1 MRWQGRRKSE
11 NIEDR
16 RSMRAPSSIGGL
28 GGGGGGLLNLLP
40 MVIKLFGFKGAV
52 VAVLAIGAY
61 GLLSGNL
68 GGMLGGGVSEDQ
80 LSSEQSAPVQQSA
93 SEKELVDF
101 VSVVLADTEETWQA
115 IFKQQGGTYREP
127 NLVLFR
133 GAVKSA
139 CGLGQ
144 AAMGPFY
151 CPGDERV
158 YIDLSFYSDLKN
170 RFKAPGDFAQAYVI
184 AHEVGHHVQ
193 TLLGISDQVQ
203 KAKRGVSEVESNRLT
218 VRQELQADCFAGIW
232 AHHADRSRQLLES
245 GDVEEGLTAA
255 SAIGDDRLQK
265 QSQGYVSP
273 DSFTHGSS
281 AQRVRWFKV
290 GLQSGDLKS
299 CDTFAAK
306 SL

>member
-1 MRWQGRRKSE
+1 V
-11 NIEDR
+11 N
-16 RSMRAPSSIGGL
+16 
-28 GGGGGGLLNLLP
+28 
-40 MVIKLFGFKGAV
+40 
-52 VAVLAIGAY
+52 
-61 GLLSGNL
+61 
-68 GGMLGGGVSEDQ
+68 
-80 LSSEQSAPVQQSA
+80 
-93 SEKELVDF
+93 F
-101 VSVVLADTEETWQA
+101 VSVVLADTEDTWHSLFQ
-115 IFKQQGGTYREP
+115 KMGGAYQEP
-127 NLVLFR
+127 RLVLFR

-151 CPGDERV
+151 CPGDQKV

-193 TLLGISDQVQ
+193 TLLGISKKVQ
-203 KAKRGVSEVESNRLT
+203 KAKKGLSNIKANQLS
-218 VRQELQADCFAGIW
+218 VLQELQADCLAGIW
-232 AHHADRSRQLLES
+232 AHHADRSRQLLET

-281 AQRVRWFKV
+281 KQRVKWFKV
-290 GLQSGDLKS
+290 GLHSGELKD
-299 CDTFAAK
+299 CDTFSAK
-306 SL
+306 TL